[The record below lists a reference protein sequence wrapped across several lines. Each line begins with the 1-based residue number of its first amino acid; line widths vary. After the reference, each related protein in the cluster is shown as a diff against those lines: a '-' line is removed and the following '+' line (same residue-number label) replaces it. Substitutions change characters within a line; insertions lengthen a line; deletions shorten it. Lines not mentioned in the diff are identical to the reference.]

1 MNFVPFLLSLIP
13 ECNRFRIKFFEVSSL
28 KVTLAADFFNA
39 SNSTMKEFFKVL
51 RRFIPPYK
59 RQLVL
64 SLIFNL
70 LHSIFGSLAM
80 LFSIP
85 IFQVLFDKTKE
96 VSDLVTW
103 ELSQDALVNNF
114 YFYITSIKNEYGVTV
129 IVPFVGALLL
139 FATLLK
145 VGFAYLASHQTISIR
160 NGVVKDI
167 RMNIFK
173 KLIMLPLGFYSDE
186 KKGDV
191 MARATGDVTEVE
203 NSIMSS
209 LDMFIKNPIII
220 LVSIFVML
228 KMSYQ
233 LTLFVFI
240 MLPIAGWII
249 GKTGK
254 SLKTKSRVTQSLMGS
269 ILGIIEETI
278 GGLRIVK
285 AFNAEEKMISRF
297 EGQAE
302 DYRKM
307 MDRVRRRYVMA
318 HPLSEFLGTIV
329 VVALVWFGA
338 YLATG
343 ENPSFEG
350 AAFIAYLG
358 IFYQI
363 INPAKQFS
371 TAYFNIQ
378 KGLAAMERIDK
389 ILLADNKI
397 LEQQGA
403 KSADRF
409 NHSIEYKDVCFGYN
423 EHQVLKKVNLTI
435 EKGKMVALVGQSGS
449 GKTTFVDLL
458 PRFHDVQE
466 GSIMIDGVDIRD
478 FKVHDLRGM
487 MGNVNQEAILF
498 NDTFFNNIAF
508 GVESATQ
515 EQVEIAAR
523 VANAHEFI
531 MATESGYD
539 SLVGDRGGKLSGG
552 QRQRISIARAVLKNP
567 DILILDEATSAL
579 DTESEKLVQEALEN
593 LMTSRTSIVIAHR
606 LSTVRNADLI
616 CVFNEGEIVERG
628 THDELVSKGGTYS
641 KLHELQVR

>member
-1 MNFVPFLLSLIP
+1 M
-13 ECNRFRIKFFEVSSL
+13 K
-28 KVTLAADFFNA
+28 DFF
-39 SNSTMKEFFKVL
+39 KIL
-51 RRFIPPYK
+51 QRFIPPYK
-59 RQLVL
+59 RNLIL
-64 SLIFNL
+64 SFIFNIF
-70 LHSIFGSLAM
+70 HAIFGSVAM

-85 IFQVLFDKTKE
+85 IFQVLFDTTKE
-96 VSDLVTW
+96 VTELVPW
-103 ELSQDALVNNF
+103 ELSKVALSNNF
-114 YFYITSIKNEYGVTV
+114 YYYVTDFKYEYGLLALM
-129 IVPFVGALLL
+129 PFVGLLL
-139 FATLLK
+139 LITTFLK
-145 VGFAYLASHQTISIR
+145 VSFAYLASHQTVGIR
-160 NGVVKDI
+160 NNVVKDI
-167 RMNIFK
+167 RTKIYN
-173 KLIMLPLGFYSDE
+173 KLIALPLGFYSEE

-191 MARATGDVTEVE
+191 MSRATGDVTEVE

-209 LDMFIKNPIII
+209 LDMFLKNPIII
-220 LVSIFVML
+220 IVSIAFML
-228 KMSYQ
+228 GISAK
-233 LTLFVFI
+233 LTLFVFV

-254 SLKTKSRVTQSLMGS
+254 SLKMKSRVSQNLMGS
-269 ILGIIEETI
+269 ILGIIEESV

-285 AFNAEEKMISRF
+285 AFNAEKKMKQRF
-297 EGQAE
+297 ENEAE
-302 DYRKM
+302 DYRVIMNK
-307 MDRVRRRYVMA
+307 VRRRYVMA

-329 VVALVWFGA
+329 VVVLVWYGSYLTAGA
-338 YLATG
+338 DASIDGATFLAY
-343 ENPSFEG
+343 
-350 AAFIAYLG
+350 IG

-403 KSADRF
+403 VEMTSFCKSIDY
-409 NHSIEYKDVCFGYN
+409 NDVSFGYN
-423 EHQVLKKVNLTI
+423 DHKVLRNISLSI

-458 PRFHDVQE
+458 PRFHDIQE
-466 GSIMIDGVDIRD
+466 GSISIDGVDIREL
-478 FKVHDLRGM
+478 KLHDLRGL

-498 NDTFFNNIAF
+498 NDTFYNNIAF
-508 GVESATQ
+508 GVENATK
-515 EQVEIAAR
+515 EEVERAAK

-531 MATESGYD
+531 MGTESGYQT
-539 SLVGDRGGKLSGG
+539 LVGDRGGKLSGG

-593 LMTSRTSIVIAHR
+593 LMSTRTSIVIAHR

-616 CVFNEGEIVERG
+616 CVFSEGEIIEKG
-628 THDELVSKGGTYS
+628 THEELLDKGGMYS
-641 KLHELQVR
+641 KLHQLQVR